1 MFINKNTELDY
12 LVKDNSLNFETK
24 NNKIL
29 KGSLDFK
36 PFI

>member
-12 LVKDNSLNFETK
+12 QIKDNSLIFETK

-29 KGSLDFK
+29 KDT
-36 PFI
+36 